1 MEERTA
7 PRGRQELCFE
17 PKRIVVPIRKDSN
30 GGVSEKERAI
40 SCELLHVE
48 LSYYRD
54 MIGRPH
60 PSRSLAPC
68 FAPNRATRCT
78 TTGQRGVVQVRGAGS
93 TRTFSEADTF
103 CEL

>member
-1 MEERTA
+1 MEKRTA
-7 PRGRQELCFE
+7 RGGRQELCFE
-17 PKRIVVPIRKDSN
+17 TKRIVVAIRKDSN

-40 SCELLHVE
+40 SCELLHAE

-54 MIGRPH
+54 MNGRPH
-60 PSRSLAPC
+60 PGVLLSC

-103 CEL
+103 SEP